1 MEKFVAEIQKFAK
14 NADKTGWTYVIVPAA
29 VAQKLNQE
37 SKKSF
42 RVKGFLDKYPIAQIA
57 IMPMGEGE
65 YILALNAQMRKGIS
79 NKIGEDLQLQ
89 LEIDKD
95 PIEIDDD
102 LLACIEEEELALKH
116 FNDLTPSHRNYFS
129 KHVSS
134 AKTPE
139 TKAKRIA
146 QTINALMKG
155 WTYPEMLRGQ
165 KN

>member
-29 VAQKLNQE
+29 VAQKLNPE
-37 SKKSF
+37 SKRSF
-42 RVKGFLDKYPIAQIA
+42 RVKGFLDRYAIAQIA

-65 YILALNAQMRKGIS
+65 YILALNAQMRKGICK
-79 NKIGEDLQLQ
+79 KIGEDLQLQ

-95 PIEIDDD
+95 PLEIDDD
-102 LLACIEEEELALKH
+102 LLACIEEEESALTH